1 MTNIE
6 IQTMS
11 LIQDACRKYINSKDR
26 DKDEQRVYE
35 VAKNLFAA
43 IPIGNNDKL
52 VGDLALKCIKAAQ
65 VFVSVLNNVQKNG

>member
-6 IQTMS
+6 VQTMS
-11 LIQDACRKYINSKDR
+11 LIQDACRKYINGKNKDN
-26 DKDEQRVYE
+26 DEQRVYE